1 MSESKP
7 TIPGVHIKVNTEN
20 GTNSSTVATD
30 SKDAGKAPEN
40 NTEATT
46 NVQKEQTLKEELAAK
61 ERELDEPYVDKRTV
75 VIAPVEIYSAYRNA
89 NKASMPTRRLIIG
102 SSIKS
107 SRVLSSSKGEVEAY
121 FPELIGLSPNNQE
134 FITHVKAYLNN
145 ISFNVSDHGTTLN
158 ISFRYN
164 HKRDYLRV
172 KAEEDKINARRDAVA
187 KNNTAAVK
195 NAVDTWVDEIN
206 NLESTKYL
214 YGRPENVEHYLIYRH
229 CILYREVAKDIS
241 LINTDSSLRFYI
253 RDEVKEAERAKRL
266 VDERKKAMR
275 KFLAL
280 EASDKKS
287 DAVYIQMVVSNGGN
301 VGEALTHTKDEKIA
315 ALMAFVNESPDKF
328 NKLVDDEYVEMKAF
342 IEALIARGEL
352 IRPEFNQQISTAD
365 GTFIGSNMSEAI
377 AYFNNPNNAAMLEV
391 MQNKFKL
398 F

>member
-1 MSESKP
+1 M
-7 TIPGVHIKVNTEN
+7 I
-20 GTNSSTVATD
+20 
-30 SKDAGKAPEN
+30 
-40 NTEATT
+40 
-46 NVQKEQTLKEELAAK
+46 
-61 ERELDEPYVDKRTV
+61 
-75 VIAPVEIYSAYRNA
+75 IYQIFFLQFAQS
-89 NKASMPTRRLIIG
+89 G
-102 SSIKS
+102 
-107 SRVLSSSKGEVEAY
+107 
-121 FPELIGLSPNNQE
+121 F
-134 FITHVKAYLNN
+134 
-145 ISFNVSDHGTTLN
+145 
-158 ISFRYN
+158 
-164 HKRDYLRV
+164 
-172 KAEEDKINARRDAVA
+172 
-187 KNNTAAVK
+187 
-195 NAVDTWVDEIN
+195 
-206 NLESTKYL
+206 
-214 YGRPENVEHYLIYRH
+214 YRH